1 MVSVYMYIPC
11 GYGARSKMDTHVP
24 FFFFFSPAI
33 IEKKNWFCS
42 VRVCLHKPKDD
53 EEEEEQKGWRTSI
66 HTHTNLR
73 NKTRESGR
81 RAQGGSRVNNNKPSP
96 LFTHSRSKTHT
107 PPPFY
112 ITFKYI
118 FRIKKNAGSCFLFDS
133 ILMEGGHQTHLGISI
148 LFWLIH

>member
-1 MVSVYMYIPC
+1 MYIPC

-24 FFFFFSPAI
+24 FFFFSPAI
-33 IEKKNWFCS
+33 IEKKKLVLFRS
-42 VRVCLHKPKDD
+42 CLFTQTQRRRGGGGAKRLAD
-53 EEEEEQKGWRTSI
+53 QYT

-118 FRIKKNAGSCFLFDS
+118 FRIEKNAGSCFLFDS

-148 LFWLIH
+148 LF